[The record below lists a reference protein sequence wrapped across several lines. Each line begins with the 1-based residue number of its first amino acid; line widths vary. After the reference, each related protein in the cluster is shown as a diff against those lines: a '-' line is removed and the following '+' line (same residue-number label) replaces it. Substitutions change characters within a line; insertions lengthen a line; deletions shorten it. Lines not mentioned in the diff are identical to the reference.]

1 MNSLKLT
8 NFDDIKVSTKTYTAS
23 TNILLDIHR
32 LYDMIDV
39 VPYTV
44 HPKKRGRKRKDEI
57 PHVPQVV
64 PYGSII
70 NVNCEG
76 KSKGV
81 VLKPKSKKQREKAS
95 WFRNAITIVMILD
108 KPINFKVCRNGTFQ
122 MTGCTKD
129 EHPEMC
135 VKKIWDIVGSDPE
148 TFSFTRPTN
157 SGAENVFESMIIPS
171 MRNIDFDLGFNVD
184 RSKLSR
190 YLHRDD
196 TELHCLLETS
206 FGYTGVNIKIPITK
220 PRDGMKITKMLHVG
234 VEWQLIETT
243 YLEYLG
249 ILDEKVRMK
258 KNKEQ
263 RYNTFLVFHSGKV
276 IFSGLT
282 YEFMKDTYYSFMTII
297 KNAREDIEEKLEK

>member
-1 MNSLKLT
+1 MTSLNLPK
-8 NFDDIKVSTKTYTAS
+8 FDDIKVSTKTYTAS
-23 TNILLDIHR
+23 TNITIDIHR
-32 LYDMIDV
+32 LFDIINV

-44 HPKKRGRKRKDEI
+44 YPKKRGRKRKDEKPI
-57 PHVPQVV
+57 PQQTV

-70 NVNCEG
+70 NANCEG
-76 KSKGV
+76 NSKGV

-95 WFRNAITIVMILD
+95 WFRNAITIVMFLD
-108 KPINFKVCRNGTFQ
+108 KPINFKVCKNGTFQ

-135 VKKIWDIVGSDPE
+135 VKKIWEIIGSDGGAY
-148 TFSFTRPTN
+148 SFTSPEEDTL
-157 SGAENVFESMIIPS
+157 ETLIIPS

-184 RSKLSR
+184 RSKLSKF
-190 YLHRDD
+190 LHRDD
-196 TELHCLLETS
+196 TDLHCLLETS

-220 PRDGMKITKMLHVG
+220 SRDTMKIAKLSCKRGSTEYILS
-234 VEWQLIETT
+234 ETT
-243 YLEYLG
+243 YLEYLDQ
-249 ILDEKVRMK
+249 LDEKVRAK

-282 YEFMKDTYYSFMTII
+282 YEFMEDTYYSFTETI
-297 KNAREDIEEKLEK
+297 KNGRGEIEEKLEK